1 MKYIYLLCLTG
12 MMCYACTGQQKEQE
26 NQEFSV
32 SGDTI
37 VVSSE
42 SPIAKKLKISEVQKE
57 LHETTF
63 TVSGIVKAI
72 PNHYAEIASPF
83 AGRVTRSFIRLGQK
97 VDKGSPLF
105 EISSPDFFETGK
117 VYYQAKQEMELA
129 SKNLRRE
136 QDLYAHK
143 VSAQKE
149 VEEAEVNYELKKKD
163 YENALAALKVFQIEP
178 DQLVLGQPMIVRS
191 PISGEIV
198 KNNIVIGQFM
208 KDDADPVV

>member
-37 VVSSE
+37 IVSSE

-83 AGRVTRSFIRLGQK
+83 AGPLSVWDKKWIKAVPCLKSVRPTFLKPEKSTIRQSRKWNWL
-97 VDKGSPLF
+97 PR
-105 EISSPDFFETGK
+105 IC
-117 VYYQAKQEMELA
+117 
-129 SKNLRRE
+129 
-136 QDLYAHK
+136 
-143 VSAQKE
+143 
-149 VEEAEVNYELKKKD
+149 
-163 YENALAALKVFQIEP
+163 AANRTCMHTK
-178 DQLVLGQPMIVRS
+178 
-191 PISGEIV
+191 
-198 KNNIVIGQFM
+198 
-208 KDDADPVV
+208 

>member
-12 MMCYACTGQQKEQE
+12 MMCYACTSQQKEQE

-97 VDKGSPLF
+97 WIKAVPCLKSVRPTSLKP
-105 EISSPDFFETGK
+105 EKSTT
-117 VYYQAKQEMELA
+117 KQSRKWNWLP
-129 SKNLRRE
+129 RIC
-136 QDLYAHK
+136 
-143 VSAQKE
+143 
-149 VEEAEVNYELKKKD
+149 
-163 YENALAALKVFQIEP
+163 AANRTCMHTK
-178 DQLVLGQPMIVRS
+178 
-191 PISGEIV
+191 
-198 KNNIVIGQFM
+198 
-208 KDDADPVV
+208 

>member
-12 MMCYACTGQQKEQE
+12 MMCYACTSQQKEQE

-63 TVSGIVKAI
+63 TVLGIVKAI

-97 VDKGSPLF
+97 VRNSSTSLATCLPSFIPHTTSDWPLCISP
-105 EISSPDFFETGK
+105 
-117 VYYQAKQEMELA
+117 A
-129 SKNLRRE
+129 
-136 QDLYAHK
+136 
-143 VSAQKE
+143 
-149 VEEAEVNYELKKKD
+149 VNTLSTD
-163 YENALAALKVFQIEP
+163 
-178 DQLVLGQPMIVRS
+178 VL
-191 PISGEIV
+191 
-198 KNNIVIGQFM
+198 
-208 KDDADPVV
+208 